1 MNYSYFVI
9 GNQDGNKGDIP
20 EFNIEIDE
28 PEDDQK
34 VDSPGPASR
43 IQRARSPGLLIKER
57 LEALIVLSVGMIIAS
72 SLTIVSCLAWAF
84 GTIIF
89 NEIHI
94 VAMKT
99 FM

>member
-1 MNYSYFVI
+1 MNYLFVII

-34 VDSPGPASR
+34 VDSPGQVSR

-57 LEALIVLSVGMIIAS
+57 LEALIVLSLGMIIAS
-72 SLTIVSCLAWAF
+72 PPSLTYATYLA
-84 GTIIF
+84 
-89 NEIHI
+89 
-94 VAMKT
+94 
-99 FM
+99 

>member
-1 MNYSYFVI
+1 MNHLFVII

-43 IQRARSPGLLIKER
+43 IQRARSPGLKIQER
-57 LEALIVLSVGMIIAS
+57 LEALIVLSVGMIIAI
-72 SLTIVSCLAWAF
+72 SLTIVSCLA
-84 GTIIF
+84 
-89 NEIHI
+89 
-94 VAMKT
+94 
-99 FM
+99 